1 MGSYTF
7 RVDGTPW
14 MSQQEGVY
22 EDWYLL
28 KGFEVLGVLNE
39 KAVSGSM
46 RPVHNSAA
54 HMSGDGKGGLFGLV
68 KGSADYGSKYAL
80 WISKSWSED
89 YGSKYALWISKS
101 WSEDYESFYR
111 KVLEEAGSLAMGL
124 WRRQLA
130 MGPSPEFCIF
140 AAQPLRSFEHRR
152 PIVLMREVVW
162 SSDTE

>member
-89 YGSKYALWISKS
+89 Y
-101 WSEDYESFYR
+101 ESFYR